1 MKLIELTKG
10 DQAIIKSVSTAEALR
25 TRLFS
30 FGVGKGSHISV
41 EAYSMKKQTIEIEVD
56 GTLIGLRSDE
66 AKEIEVEK
74 IA

>member
-1 MKLIELTKG
+1 MKLSELLKG
-10 DQAIIKSVSTAEALR
+10 DQAVITKITTAEALR

-30 FGVGKGSHISV
+30 FGVAKGSQISV
-41 EAYSMKKQTIEIEVD
+41 EACSLKKQTIEIEVD